1 MPYLIAKLPPNSDS
15 EGEESENVTK
25 ARELLNELTELRELL
40 EMCLEENTDYEGNTQ
55 SIRIKLLVDC
65 YLSRSEYCVDG
76 LRNLLER
83 SRSSVVT
90 MPSDSIT

>member
-1 MPYLIAKLPPNSDS
+1 MPYLIAKLPLNFDS
-15 EGEESENVTK
+15 EGELENVTK
-25 ARELLNELTELRELL
+25 ALELLNELTELRELL

-76 LRNLLER
+76 LRNFLER
-83 SRSSVVT
+83 SRSSVAT
-90 MPSDSIT
+90 MSSDSLA